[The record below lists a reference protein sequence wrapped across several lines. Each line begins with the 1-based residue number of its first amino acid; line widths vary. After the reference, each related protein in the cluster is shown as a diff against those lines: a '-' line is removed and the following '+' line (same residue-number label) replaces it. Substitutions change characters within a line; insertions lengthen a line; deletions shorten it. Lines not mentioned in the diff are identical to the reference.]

1 MNMIFQIVAIS
12 LLLSLALIYLFQK
25 YYLKKKFFDDINER
39 SSHSVLATRSGG
51 IAIFITLFFLAIY
64 YYFNEVEIFDYSLI
78 IPLSLLLIVGLYDDI
93 YNVDFKLKLLFQI
106 ITAKILIDNGFI
118 IDNFHGFLGIEDLN
132 RIIAQ
137 LFSVFI
143 IVAIINSINFI
154 DGIDGLA
161 ALVVSLFIIS
171 YEFFSVYETTYSI
184 LSLIILSSIL
194 PFLYFN
200 ILSKKKVFL
209 GDSGSLFLGGV
220 VSILVLN
227 ILSNNYVIKEQ
238 YDINKILYVISILS
252 YPIID
257 IIRVF
262 FLRLL
267 NGKSPFQAD
276 KNHLHHILLNK
287 FKSHF
292 QTTFFIISVSLII
305 TVVFQILF

>member
-262 FLRLL
+262 F
-267 NGKSPFQAD
+267 
-276 KNHLHHILLNK
+276 
-287 FKSHF
+287 FK
-292 QTTFFIISVSLII
+292 IIKWKVS
-305 TVVFQILF
+305 FSSR

>member
-1 MNMIFQIVAIS
+1 M
-12 LLLSLALIYLFQK
+12 
-25 YYLKKKFFDDINER
+25 
-39 SSHSVLATRSGG
+39 
-51 IAIFITLFFLAIY
+51 
-64 YYFNEVEIFDYSLI
+64 
-78 IPLSLLLIVGLYDDI
+78 
-93 YNVDFKLKLLFQI
+93 
-106 ITAKILIDNGFI
+106 
-118 IDNFHGFLGIEDLN
+118 
-132 RIIAQ
+132 
-137 LFSVFI
+137 
-143 IVAIINSINFI
+143 
-154 DGIDGLA
+154 
-161 ALVVSLFIIS
+161 
-171 YEFFSVYETTYSI
+171 YETTYSI

>member
-1 MNMIFQIVAIS
+1 MNMIIQIIAAS
-12 LLLSLALIYLFQK
+12 SLLSLVLTYQTQK
-25 YYLKKKFFDDINER
+25 YYLKNKIFDAINER
-39 SSHSVLATRSGG
+39 SSHNVLATRSGG
-51 IAIFITLFFLAIY
+51 IAIFLTLFLSAIY
-64 YYFNEVEIFDYSLI
+64 YYFYEVEIFDYSLI
-78 IPLSLLLIVGLYDDI
+78 IPLSLLLVVGLYDDI
-93 YNVDFKLKLLFQI
+93 YTVDFKLKLLFQI

-161 ALVVSLFIIS
+161 ALVVSLFIVS
-171 YEFFSVYETTYSI
+171 YEFFSMYDTTYNN
-184 LSLIILSSIL
+184 LSLIIVASIL

-200 ILSKKKVFL
+200 IFSKNKVFL

-220 VSILVLN
+220 VSIMVLN
-227 ILSNNYVIKEQ
+227 ILSNDYVIKEE
-238 YDINKILYVISILS
+238 YDVNKILYVISILS

-262 FLRLL
+262 CLRIF

-276 KNHLHHILLNK
+276 KNHIHHILLDK
-287 FKSHF
+287 FKSHIR
-292 QTTFFIISVSLII
+292 TSFFIISVSLII
-305 TVVFQILF
+305 TILFQILL

>member
-1 MNMIFQIVAIS
+1 MIFQIVAIS

-171 YEFFSVYETTYSI
+171 YEFFSVYETTYSL
-184 LSLIILSSIL
+184 LSLIILL
-194 PFLYFN
+194 
-200 ILSKKKVFL
+200 
-209 GDSGSLFLGGV
+209 
-220 VSILVLN
+220 
-227 ILSNNYVIKEQ
+227 
-238 YDINKILYVISILS
+238 
-252 YPIID
+252 
-257 IIRVF
+257 
-262 FLRLL
+262 
-267 NGKSPFQAD
+267 
-276 KNHLHHILLNK
+276 
-287 FKSHF
+287 
-292 QTTFFIISVSLII
+292 SLIHI
-305 TVVFQILF
+305 

>member
-39 SSHSVLATRSGG
+39 SSHNVLATRSGG